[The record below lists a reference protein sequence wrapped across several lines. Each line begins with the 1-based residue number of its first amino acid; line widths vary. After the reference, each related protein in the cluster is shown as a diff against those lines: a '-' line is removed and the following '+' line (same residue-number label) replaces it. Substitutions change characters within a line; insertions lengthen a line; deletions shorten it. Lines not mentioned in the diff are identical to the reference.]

1 MPAIAPVVKFMNRVN
16 RVKLGHEF
24 RFLLFL
30 YLSAYSFSEFCCII
44 AQGFSLEEDSPF
56 FIISALII
64 IFDFYSTKLSLGNT
78 PSYIVLRGVPKAST
92 RSGGSFAN
100 ILSSVT
106 LGRASCSK
114 IIGIFSVIK
123 F

>member
-1 MPAIAPVVKFMNRVN
+1 MPVIAPVVKFMNRVN

-44 AQGFSLEEDSPF
+44 TQGFSLEEDSPF

-64 IFDFYSTKLSLGNT
+64 IFDFYSKKLSVGDI
-78 PSYIVLRGVPKAST
+78 PSYIVLRDVPRLPIK
-92 RSGGSFAN
+92 SGGSLVN
-100 ILSSVT
+100 ILPCVT
-106 LGRASCSK
+106 FGKASCSK
-114 IIGIFSVIK
+114 IIGIFSVIN

>member
-1 MPAIAPVVKFMNRVN
+1 MPAIAPVVKFMN

-30 YLSAYSFSEFCCII
+30 YLSAYSFSEFYCII
-44 AQGFSLEEDSPF
+44 TQGFSIEEDSPF
-56 FIISALII
+56 FLISALII
-64 IFDFYSTKLSLGNT
+64 IFDFYSAKFSLGNI
-78 PSYIVLRGVPKAST
+78 PSYIVFRGVPKAST
-92 RSGGSFAN
+92 RSGGSFTN
-100 ILSSVT
+100 ILSSVNFD
-106 LGRASCSK
+106 RASCVK